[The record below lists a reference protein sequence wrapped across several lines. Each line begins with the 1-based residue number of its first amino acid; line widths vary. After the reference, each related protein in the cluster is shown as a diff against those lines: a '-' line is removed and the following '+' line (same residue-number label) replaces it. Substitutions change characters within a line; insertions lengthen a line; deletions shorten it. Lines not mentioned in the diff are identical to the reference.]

1 MGPDIFRGENRVVGN
16 QAQPPGAAPF
26 RRSDLDTP
34 DKIALADDADQRVA
48 VEHRDRTDAVRQKDV
63 GDVARSEEPTSEL
76 QSLMRISYA
85 VFCLQKKNTETVPNT
100 EHQ

>member
-1 MGPDIFRGENRVVGN
+1 MLRRPPRSTRTDTLFPDTSLFRSPDIFRGENRVVGN

-63 GDVARSEEPTSEL
+63 GDVAYGIEIGR
-76 QSLMRISYA
+76 A
-85 VFCLQKKNTETVPNT
+85 HV
-100 EHQ
+100 